1 MSIFIDKCSQIYILN
16 DFSEFLFKCGF
27 KRRNQ
32 ESPIEYQMSKSLL
45 SMGDI

>member
-1 MSIFIDKCSQIYILN
+1 MIFRN
-16 DFSEFLFKCGF
+16 FPFKCGF

-32 ESPIEYQMSKSLL
+32 ESPIEYQMSKSLF